1 MQQGNEYNRKTTL
14 RQLQNISKIV
24 TIKPF
29 QSINGYIPKDMSKLL
44 EITRG
49 YI

>member
-1 MQQGNEYNRKTTL
+1 MQQGKEYNRKTTL
-14 RQLQNISKIV
+14 WQLQNISKIAA
-24 TIKPF
+24 IKPS
-29 QSINGYIPKDMSKLL
+29 QNKNGYIPKDMSKLL